1 MNMQFAGIND
11 GTGGEDDMIC
21 DVRGCSGSVVRGCSG
36 SVIRGCSGSVMRGCV
51 DRETGCASATLWQQ
65 DHRV

>member
-1 MNMQFAGIND
+1 MNMQFAGVND

-36 SVIRGCSGSVMRGCV
+36 SVMRGCV
-51 DRETGCASATLWQQ
+51 DRDKGCAAATWWQQ